1 MGTANPL
8 NVTPIINTT
17 YTVTGSDANGC
28 TGTANV
34 TVTVNPDPIVSIA
47 ASANPICIG
56 NSTILTAAGAA
67 TYVWSG
73 GLGTTNP
80 LTVSPLSTITYL
92 VTGTDIN
99 GCTGTSNLVV
109 TVNPLPN
116 PTISPFSPATCGL
129 NNGSATATGGAGYIW
144 SNGQATA
151 TITGLAP
158 AVYNV
163 TVTSAA
169 GCSNTNT
176 VTIGNIPGP
185 TVSATSTNENCGQN
199 NGTATATPVGGF
211 GAITYLWNNA
221 QTTATIINLP
231 AGTYD
236 VTVTDAN
243 SCTAFASVSLIDIPG
258 PTLNLVG
265 FVNETCTYGNGSAT
279 VNAINGLAPYT
290 YAWSNG
296 TSSVKDSNLHAGTYT
311 CTVTDA
317 NNCTAVTSVNI
328 TNTPGPRLTITSM
341 DSAFCGMPDGAAS
354 LNVNGGTAPYL
365 YSWNSSPAQITQD
378 LINVPA
384 GNYTVIVTDNKSCT
398 ASVSVVVDQKP
409 GPSASVSSTNEIC
422 SKSDGTATA
431 VGSGGMGVY
440 TYLWSNG
447 EITPTDTGLAQ
458 GSYTVTVSDGGCT
471 TSATAY
477 VNETLGPVAAFME
490 NPQILTILD
499 GPVDFINSSTG
510 NVVNWQWTF
519 GDNTAGNGADVTHQ
533 YKNIGTYLVT
543 LIVTDNNGCKDTITD
558 SIKVKDV
565 FTFYIPNAFTPNGGM
580 LNNTFFPQGMNV
592 DPNNFEMSIFDR
604 WGNLMFHTTEWLT
617 NQSTGWNGTLNNSS
631 AYSEAVTD
639 VYVYRI
645 ILKEIDGTKHE
656 YIGRI
661 TALP

>member
-1 MGTANPL
+1 MANTTLTAAGATTYTWSGGLGTTNPLTVTPTATTTYTVTGTTMGCTGTANITIIDDANPVITITASINPICLGASTTLTAGGATTYLWSGALGTANPVIVSPIIPTIYSVTGTVGGCTGTASITINENPNPTIGVTASVNPICNGASTLLTASGGTTYLWSGGLGTANPL
-8 NVTPIINTT
+8 NVSPIANTT
-17 YTVTGSDANGC
+17 YTVTGSDVNGC
-28 TGTANV
+28 TGTANI
-34 TVTVNPDPIVSIA
+34 TINVNPNPIVSVA

-56 NSTILTAAGAA
+56 NSTTLTAAGAA
-67 TYVWSG
+67 TYLWSG

-317 NNCTAVTSVNI
+317 NHCTAINTVTI
-328 TNTPGPRLTITSM
+328 TNTPGK
-341 DSAFCGMPDGAAS
+341 
-354 LNVNGGTAPYL
+354 
-365 YSWNSSPAQITQD
+365 
-378 LINVPA
+378 IN
-384 GNYTVIVTDNKSCT
+384 Y
-398 ASVSVVVDQKP
+398 
-409 GPSASVSSTNEIC
+409 
-422 SKSDGTATA
+422 
-431 VGSGGMGVY
+431 
-440 TYLWSNG
+440 
-447 EITPTDTGLAQ
+447 
-458 GSYTVTVSDGGCT
+458 
-471 TSATAY
+471 
-477 VNETLGPVAAFME
+477 
-490 NPQILTILD
+490 
-499 GPVDFINSSTG
+499 
-510 NVVNWQWTF
+510 
-519 GDNTAGNGADVTHQ
+519 
-533 YKNIGTYLVT
+533 
-543 LIVTDNNGCKDTITD
+543 
-558 SIKVKDV
+558 
-565 FTFYIPNAFTPNGGM
+565 YIYGQRFLRYA
-580 LNNTFFPQGMNV
+580 
-592 DPNNFEMSIFDR
+592 
-604 WGNLMFHTTEWLT
+604 
-617 NQSTGWNGTLNNSS
+617 
-631 AYSEAVTD
+631 
-639 VYVYRI
+639 
-645 ILKEIDGTKHE
+645 
-656 YIGRI
+656 
-661 TALP
+661 